1 MALPFRQTAS
11 RLREGLSYTGHILPT
26 VLGILVLN
34 FFLLQLVP
42 GDAADIM
49 AAEAGAATE
58 ETLALYREH
67 LGLNIPVAQQ
77 FWNYLTDLARLDL
90 GYSFRYNAPVF
101 DVIMSRLPATLIL
114 MGSSYIV
121 GLVLGVGAG
130 IIMAIWRNQW
140 PDRVLNVIVVLLFS
154 IPSFCVGLFLV
165 ILLSVQLGW
174 LPSDGSETIGAS
186 LSGWELMLDRA
197 KYLVLPTIALSS
209 NSIAVYA
216 RLTRSAMLEVQKQD
230 FVRTAEAKGVPPLW
244 VTLRHVLRNALIPV
258 STVAGLRLGALLG
271 GAATVEMVFSW
282 PGIGRLSLEAV
293 QARDYN
299 TLLGILLLS
308 SLVIVLA
315 NLFVDLL
322 HRWIDPRSRRR
333 EASGPKPEAVAG
345 VRA

>member
-1 MALPFRQTAS
+1 MRVRLRQIAAS
-11 RLREGLSYTGHILPT
+11 FREGLHYTGHVLPT

-58 ETLALYREH
+58 ETLAIYREH
-67 LGLNIPVAQQ
+67 LGLNVPVAQQ
-77 FWNYLTDLARLDL
+77 FWNYLVDLTRFDL

-101 DVIMSRLPATLIL
+101 DVIMSRLPATLML
-114 MGSSYIV
+114 MGASYIV

-130 IIMAIWRNQW
+130 IVMAIWRNKW
-140 PDRVLNVIVVLLFS
+140 PDRLLNVVVVLLFS
-154 IPSFCVGLFLV
+154 IPSFCVGLLLV
-165 ILLSVQLGW
+165 IVLSVQLGW
-174 LPSDGSETIGAS
+174 LPSDGSESIGVT
-186 LSGWELMLDRA
+186 LTGWELVLDRA
-197 KYLVLPTIALSS
+197 KYLILPTIALSS
-209 NSIAVYA
+209 NSIAIYA
-216 RLTRSAMLEVQKQD
+216 RLTRSAMLEVQRQD

-258 STVAGLRLGALLG
+258 STIAGLRLGALLG

-315 NLFVDLL
+315 NIFVDVL
-322 HRWIDPRSRRR
+322 HHWVDPRTRRR
-333 EASGPKPEAVAG
+333 EASPRAAQKAE
-345 VRA
+345 VRV